1 MHRYTEA
8 WVLWAHLPQNPDWSL
23 SGYQKI
29 MTIETVEHALTL
41 YQHLPEAL
49 VQGCMLFL
57 MRENITPLW
66 EDERN
71 KNGGF
76 FSYKVNKNIA
86 AVWRDVSFSM
96 MGTTLSIDNGLNQSI
111 TGISISPK
119 KNFCILKVWT
129 GNRKCVDPTKIKL
142 LKSDGCIFKEN

>member
-1 MHRYTEA
+1 MHRFSEA

-29 MTIETVEHALTL
+29 MKVECVEHALSL

-49 VQGCMLFL
+49 ITGCMFFL

-86 AVWRDVSFSM
+86 STWKDVSFSL
-96 MGTTLSIDNGLNQSI
+96 MGNTLSDASLNQGI

-129 GNRKCVDPTKIKL
+129 GNRKCTDPSKIKL